1 MFQVLSSSSP
11 LFPERAGVPISYVT
25 VDDRHVPPYS
35 ARIRWKPVYIPRYTS
50 PASVLYQVEMR
61 EQPQRDWRPLG
72 SDVRGTE
79 YLVSDLSPR
88 KTYMFRVRA
97 KSPAGE
103 LSEPSM
109 PVPFYPLYCEL
120 TLLKTLKMDLEND
133 DNVKFYDVQSFDFFC
148 VFVCAHA
155 CVRACVCV
163 CMCVC
168 CV

>member
-1 MFQVLSSSSP
+1 MFQVLSVSLS

-120 TLLKTLKMDLEND
+120 TLLKTLKMDL
-133 DNVKFYDVQSFDFFC
+133 
-148 VFVCAHA
+148 
-155 CVRACVCV
+155 
-163 CMCVC
+163 M
-168 CV
+168 